1 MKQESNKKPN
11 KTSNSGWVDVHDDAL
26 MVELGIRPKSLS
38 PKDPN
43 VWTKTNQERKLLRN
57 LKRSHKEKIHI
68 GSIPEKVIPVKA
80 KLIIQLKRN
89 NKFPNTTYSMIC
101 DMHKISNILNSF
113 MQYDKQ
119 SKTMIN
125 LVAKYK
131 YNGKEYS
138 PNELPFWK

>member
-1 MKQESNKKPN
+1 MKQENNKK
-11 KTSNSGWVDVHDDAL
+11 SNNINNNGWIDVHDDAL
-26 MVELGIRPKSLS
+26 MVELGIRPKPLS

-57 LKRSHKEKIHI
+57 LKRSHKEKIHM

-101 DMHKISNILNSF
+101 YMHKISNILSSF

>member
-1 MKQESNKKPN
+1 MKQENNKKSNKIN
-11 KTSNSGWVDVHDDAL
+11 NNGWIDVHDDAL
-26 MVELGIRPKSLS
+26 MVELGIRPKPLS

-57 LKRSHKEKIHI
+57 LKRSHKEKIHM

-101 DMHKISNILNSF
+101 YMHKISNILSSF

-131 YNGKEYS
+131 YNDKEYS

>member
-1 MKQESNKKPN
+1 MKQENNKKSNKI
-11 KTSNSGWVDVHDDAL
+11 SNNGWIDVHDDAL
-26 MVELGIRPKSLS
+26 MVELGIRPKPLS

-57 LKRSHKEKIHI
+57 LKRSHKEKIHM

-101 DMHKISNILNSF
+101 YMHKISNILSSF

-131 YNGKEYS
+131 YNDKEYS